1 MKTIFTL
8 IALSFIVI
16 LGYSQQKV
24 EQKIEKLF
32 YNETENKAVHHAF
45 FQIYSDSLQLD
56 AHWESGVF
64 QSGDSVSIRNPFH
77 SASIGKTFTATLI
90 MLLQE
95 QNQLQT
101 HHFIHQYLP
110 AKIIDSL
117 HVFEGTD
124 YSQQI
129 TIAQLLQH
137 QSGLPDYFEDTP
149 KTGAPIIEQF
159 LTDTAKF
166 WTPIE
171 LVNFSKN
178 QQTPHFP
185 PGKGYHYSDT
195 EYILLGLIIEQI
207 TGKELHQVLHE
218 YILEPLGMVHTSMHL
233 RSIPQQATS
242 KMAELYA
249 DQINVSGFTSLSLD
263 WAGGGLLTTTHD
275 LLLFHKALIEN
286 RLLTAQSWQQMQQWV
301 KASKGMKYGFG
312 LYKIELKD
320 LFFTLPDVSLIGHSG
335 STGSFLYYCPEW
347 DIYLAGSFNQ
357 LSYQKKHVV
366 FLAKTLAT
374 IKKEMKL

>member
-1 MKTIFTL
+1 MKTFFSL
-8 IALSFIVI
+8 LALFALSFVA
-16 LGYSQQKV
+16 YSQQKV

-32 YNETENKAVHHAF
+32 FNETDNKAVHHAF

-56 AHWESGVF
+56 AHWEFGVF
-64 QSGDSVSIRNPFH
+64 QSGDSVSVKNPFH

-90 MLLQE
+90 MQLQE
-95 QNQLQT
+95 QKKLNTQ
-101 HHFIHQYLP
+101 HFIHHYLP
-110 AKIIDSL
+110 AEIIDQL

-124 YSQQI
+124 YSQEI

-137 QSGLPDYFEDTP
+137 QSGLPDYFEDKP
-149 KTGAPIIEQF
+149 KTGDPIVEQF

-178 QQTPHFP
+178 HQTPHFP

-233 RSIPQQATS
+233 RSTPQKATS
-242 KMAELYA
+242 KMAELYV
-249 DQINVSGFTSLSLD
+249 DQVNVSEFTSLSLD

-275 LLLFHKALIEN
+275 LLLFHKALIQN
-286 RLLTAQSWQQMQQWV
+286 RLLTAKSWQSMQQWV
-301 KASKGMKYGFG
+301 DATKGMDYGFG
-312 LYKIELKD
+312 LYKIDLKE
-320 LFFTLPDVSLIGHSG
+320 LFFTLPEVSLIGHSG
-335 STGSFLYYCPEW
+335 STGSFMYYCPEW

-357 LSYQKKHVV
+357 LSYQKKHIV